1 MMDQFPIATLT
12 VNNKRYRVKS
22 DPNRSLLD
30 YLRDDLGLTGAK
42 NGCDQKGVCG
52 ACTVI
57 VNGKAVK
64 SCQLKLSQLD
74 NAHILTVEGLS
85 NGKSLHPLQEAFI
98 RKGAVQCGF
107 CTPGMIMASKALL
120 DENPHPTRDDIVAAL
135 RGNLCRCGTYKKVIA
150 AVQKAAKVIATQK
163 NYEKERMEPA
173 VSADIGAPLIPK
185 MAEEKA
191 TGRLKFAGDLP
202 VTDVVF
208 AKIVWSRYPHALI
221 KKVDISRAVALPEVI
236 TVLTAEDIPGK
247 NAFGGIHADQPVLAE
262 ERVRYLGDPVAL
274 VVATSRV
281 AAEQGRDLVEVEYE
295 PLEPI
300 YDPQEALAADAPHL
314 FSQGNLVCKFS
325 LTRGQ
330 VEEGFRRSDL
340 VVEGPFSTPAVEHAY
355 MEPEAGIG
363 EWDQGKVTVRAAC
376 QYPQTIQQQIAVV
389 LGLPVKMVR
398 VISHPTGGAFGG
410 KTDISIH
417 ALLALGAFVTHR
429 RVRIVLS
436 REESLR
442 TSVKRHPMTMD
453 YRMGLRRDGHI
464 EAISGSIIANCGAY
478 ETFSIPV
485 MEQATAFA
493 TGPYTVP
500 HVAIESRGAFT
511 NTPPS
516 SAFRGFG
523 IPQPTFAVESL
534 LDEAARKLDISP
546 LEIRRINAVRQ
557 GDHTVTEQLLGP
569 DTHLVDTLDAI
580 EQDYLAASQEVA
592 GRPGRGVGIAC
603 GYKNVG
609 LGLGERDYANAEIEV
624 LADGKILLRVG
635 AIDLGQGSSTI
646 LAQIAAHA
654 LGVSYA
660 DVSVEMGDTASD
672 PDARETNASRQTVM
686 SGNAVLHAVDSLKEA
701 IAKLAAIYY
710 PQLKGNIVIKERN
723 IIDNE
728 GQRID
733 LAQLAQSVHA
743 DGERLLGKGMYLAP
757 QTVPLGQEGGRP
769 NYPTFGFFA
778 NLAIVRVDEQTG
790 RVSVEKL
797 ISAYDVGKAINR
809 LTLEGQ
815 IEGGAIM
822 GMGYAL
828 SEKYIDHGP
837 SQTSNLA
844 QCGVPRISSLPAKLE
859 ARLIEKGD
867 SLGPYG
873 AKGVGEM
880 AMVAVAPAI
889 TNAIYD
895 ACQVRVVDLP
905 ASADKIRQAL
915 ENRVEV

>member
-1 MMDQFPIATLT
+1 MDQFPIVTLI
-12 VNNKRYRVKS
+12 VNNRRYQVQA

-42 NGCDQKGVCG
+42 NGCDQKGICG

-57 VNGKAVK
+57 VNGKAMK
-64 SCQLKLSQLD
+64 SCQLKLNQLN
-74 NAHILTVEGLS
+74 NAHITTIEGLS
-85 NGKSLHPLQEAFI
+85 DGKVLHPLQEAFI
-98 RKGAVQCGF
+98 REGAVQCGF

-120 DENPHPTRDDIVAAL
+120 DKNPHPTRDEIMAAL
-135 RGNLCRCGTYKKVIA
+135 RGNLCRCGTYKKVI
-150 AVQKAAKVIATQK
+150 KAIQD
-163 NYEKERMEPA
+163 
-173 VSADIGAPLIPK
+173 VSRAESANHGGELEQVEIGAPLPPK
-185 MAEEKA
+185 MAVEKV
-191 TGRLKFAGDLP
+191 TGKLKFAADLP
-202 VTDVVF
+202 VTSETTF
-208 AKIVWSRYPHALI
+208 AKIVWPRFPHAKI
-221 KKVDISRAVALPEVI
+221 KKVDISQAVALPGVI
-236 TVLTAEDIPGK
+236 AVLTAKDVPGQ
-247 NAFGGIHADQPVLAE
+247 NAFGGIRADQPVLAE
-262 ERVRYLGDPVAL
+262 DRVRYLGDPIAL
-274 VVATSRV
+274 VIAESSAV
-281 AAEQGRDLVEVEYE
+281 AEQARDLVHVDYE
-295 PLEPI
+295 PLKPV
-300 YDPQEALAADAPHL
+300 YDPQEALAPDAPQL
-314 FSQGNLVCKFS
+314 FPQGNLVCRFS

-330 VEEGFRRSDL
+330 IEEGFRRSDI
-340 VVEGPFSTPAVEHAY
+340 VVEGRFSTPAVEHAY
-355 MEPEAGIG
+355 LETEAGIG
-363 EWDQGKVTVRAAC
+363 EWDEGKVTIRAAC
-376 QYPQTIQQQIAVV
+376 QYPQTIQRQIAAI
-389 LGLPVKMVR
+389 LDLPVEMVR

-429 RVRIVLS
+429 RVRIVLT

-442 TSVKRHPMTMD
+442 TSVKRHPMKMN

-464 EAISGSIIANCGAY
+464 EAISGNIIANCGAY
-478 ETFSIPV
+478 EAFSIPV
-485 MEQATAFA
+485 IEQTTAFA

-500 HVAIESRGAFT
+500 HVAIESRGVFT

-557 GDHTVTEQLLGP
+557 GDRTVAEQLLGP
-569 DTHLVDTLDAI
+569 DTHLVEALDAI
-580 EQDYLAASQEVA
+580 EQDYITAQQEI
-592 GRPGRGVGIAC
+592 GDRPGWGVGIAC

-609 LGLGERDYANAEIEV
+609 LGLGEKDYANAEIEI
-624 LADGKILLRVG
+624 LSDDKILLRVG
-635 AIDLGQGSSTI
+635 AIDLGQGSATI

-660 DVSVEMGDTASD
+660 DIDVEMGDTAND

-686 SGNAVLHAVDSLKEA
+686 SGNAVLHAVESLKKE
-701 IAKLAAIYY
+701 IAKFAAVYY
-710 PQLKGNIVIKERN
+710 PQLRGNIAVEGKN
-723 IIDNE
+723 IIDSN
-728 GQRID
+728 GQRVE
-733 LAQLAQSVHA
+733 LAALVESVHA
-743 DGERLLGKGMYLAP
+743 DGKRLLGRGMYLAP
-757 QTVPLGQEGGRP
+757 QTVPLEQKGEGP

-778 NLAIVRVDEQTG
+778 NLAVARVDKHTG

-797 ISAYDVGKAINR
+797 VSAYDVGKAINR

-828 SEKYIDHGP
+828 SEQYIAHGP
-837 SQTSNLA
+837 NQTNNLA
-844 QCGVPRISSLPAKLE
+844 QCGVPRINSLPKELE
-859 ARLIEKGD
+859 ARLIENED

-895 ACQVRVVDLP
+895 ACRVRIVDLP
-905 ASADKIRQAL
+905 ASADKIRRAL
-915 ENRVEV
+915 EKEASV

>member
-1 MMDQFPIATLT
+1 MDEFPIVRLT
-12 VNNKRYRVKS
+12 VNNKRYRVPG
-22 DPNRSLLD
+22 DPGRSLLD
-30 YLRDDLGLTGAK
+30 YLRNDLGLTGAK

-57 VNGKAVK
+57 VNGKAAK

-74 NAHILTVEGLS
+74 NAHILTVEGLT

-98 RKGAVQCGF
+98 REGAVQCGF

-135 RGNLCRCGTYKKVIA
+135 RGNLCRCGTYKKVIT
-150 AVQKAAKVIATQK
+150 AVQRVAEDES
-163 NYEKERMEPA
+163 EKTGMETEA
-173 VSADIGAPLIPK
+173 QVDIGAPLIPK
-185 MAEEKA
+185 MAEEKV
-191 TGRLKFAGDLP
+191 TGRLKFAADLP
-202 VTDVVF
+202 VTDTTF
-208 AKIVWSRYPHALI
+208 AKIVWPRFPHAKI
-221 KKVDISRAVALPEVI
+221 KKVDISQAVALPGVI
-236 TVLTAEDIPGK
+236 AVLTAKDVPGQ
-247 NAFGGIHADQPVLAE
+247 NAFGGIRADQPVLAE
-262 ERVRYLGDPVAL
+262 DRVRYLGDPVAL
-274 VVATSRV
+274 VIATSRV
-281 AAEQGRDLVEVEYE
+281 AAEQGRDLVEVEYQALD
-295 PLEPI
+295 PV
-300 YDPQEALAADAPHL
+300 YDPQEALVPNAPHL
-314 FSQGNLVCKFS
+314 FQQGNLVCKFS
-325 LTRGQ
+325 LKRGQ
-330 VEEGFRRSDL
+330 IEEGFRRSDI
-340 VVEGPFSTPAVEHAY
+340 VVEGRFSTPAVEHAY

-363 EWDQGKVTVRAAC
+363 EWDEGKVTIRAAC
-376 QYPQTIQQQIAVV
+376 QYPQTIQRQIATV
-389 LGLPVKMVR
+389 LDLPVEMVR

-417 ALLALGAFVTHR
+417 ALLALGAFITHR

-442 TSVKRHPMTMD
+442 TSVKRHPMILD
-453 YRMGLRRDGHI
+453 YRMGLRQDGHI
-464 EAISGSIIANCGAY
+464 EAISGSIVANCGAY

-485 MEQATAFA
+485 IEQATAFA

-500 HVAIESRGAFT
+500 HVSIESRGAFT

-534 LDEAARKLDISP
+534 LDEAARKLQISP

-557 GDHTVTEQLLGP
+557 GERTVTEQLLGP
-569 DTHLVDTLDAI
+569 DTHLVEALDAI
-580 EQDYLAASQEVA
+580 EQDYVAAQQDVA
-592 GRPGRGVGIAC
+592 DRPGWGVGIAC

-624 LADGKILLRVG
+624 LSDGKILLRVG

-660 DVSVEMGDTASD
+660 DIDVEMGDTAND

-686 SGNAVLHAVDSLKEA
+686 SGNAVLRAVESLKKE
-701 IAKLAAIYY
+701 IARFATIYY
-710 PQLKGNIVIKERN
+710 PQLRENMAIEGRN
-723 IIDNE
+723 LIGRD
-728 GQRID
+728 GSRIE
-733 LAQLAQSVHA
+733 LAALAESVHA
-743 DGERLLGKGMYLAP
+743 DGKRLLGKGMYLAP
-757 QTVPLGQEGGRP
+757 QTVPLGTVPLGQEGEGL

-778 NLAIVRVDEQTG
+778 NLAIVRVDKHTG

-797 ISAYDVGKAINR
+797 VSAYDVGKAINR

-828 SEKYIDHGP
+828 SEKFVDHGP
-837 SQTSNLA
+837 NQTSNLA
-844 QCGVPRISSLPAKLE
+844 QCGVPRIDSLPTKLD
-859 ARLIEKGD
+859 ARLIEEGD

-895 ACQVRVVDLP
+895 ACQVRIVDLP
-905 ASADKIRQAL
+905 ASADKIRRAT
-915 ENRVEV
+915 EMGVNA

>member
-1 MMDQFPIATLT
+1 MDQFPIVTLT
-12 VNNKRYRVKS
+12 VNNKCYRVLG

-57 VNGKAVK
+57 VNGQAVK

-74 NAHILTVEGLS
+74 NAHIITIEGLS
-85 NGKSLHPLQEAFI
+85 DGKVLHPLQEAFI
-98 RKGAVQCGF
+98 REGALQCGF

-120 DENPHPTRDDIVAAL
+120 DENPHPTRDNIVAAL
-135 RGNLCRCGTYKKVIA
+135 RGNLCRCGTYKKVIT
-150 AVQKAAKVIATQK
+150 AVQRVAQTEPGKRTMERAAQV
-163 NYEKERMEPA
+163 
-173 VSADIGAPLIPK
+173 DIGAPLIPK
-185 MAEEKA
+185 MAEEKV
-191 TGRLKFAGDLP
+191 TGQLKFAADLP
-202 VTDVVF
+202 VTDMTF
-208 AKIVWSRYPHALI
+208 AKIVWPRFPHAKI
-221 KKVDISRAVALPEVI
+221 KKVDVSRAVALPGVI
-236 TVLTAEDIPGK
+236 AVLTAKDVPGK
-247 NAFGGIHADQPVLAE
+247 NAFGGIRADQPVLAE
-262 ERVRYLGDPVAL
+262 DRVRYLGDPIAL
-274 VVATSRV
+274 VIATSRV

-295 PLEPI
+295 PLDPI
-300 YDPQEALAADAPHL
+300 YDPQAALAPNAPHL
-314 FSQGNLVCKFS
+314 FPQGNLVCRFS

-330 VEEGFRRSDL
+330 IEEGFRRSDI
-340 VVEGPFSTPAVEHAY
+340 VVEGRFSTPAVEHAY

-363 EWDQGKVTVRAAC
+363 EWDEGKVTIRAAC
-376 QYPQTIQQQIAVV
+376 QYPQTIQRQIAVV
-389 LGLPVKMVR
+389 LDLPVERVR

-442 TSVKRHPMTMD
+442 TSVKRHPMKMD

-485 MEQATAFA
+485 VEQTTAFA

-500 HVAIESRGAFT
+500 HVAIESLGAFT

-523 IPQPTFAVESL
+523 VPQPTFAVESL
-534 LDEAARKLDISP
+534 LDEAARKLEISP
-546 LEIRRINAVRQ
+546 LTIRRINAVRQ

-569 DTHLVDTLDAI
+569 DTHLVEALDAI
-580 EQDYLAASQEVA
+580 EQDYIAAQQEIA
-592 GRPGRGVGIAC
+592 DRPGWGGVGIAC

-624 LADGKILLRVG
+624 LSDGKILLRVG

-660 DVSVEMGDTASD
+660 DVDVEMGDTAND

-686 SGNAVLHAVDSLKEA
+686 SGNAVLHAVENLKKA
-701 IAKLAAIYY
+701 IARFAAIYY
-710 PQLKGNIVIKERN
+710 PQLRENIAIERRN
-723 IIDNE
+723 LIDRE
-728 GQRID
+728 GRRVE
-733 LAQLAQSVHA
+733 LAALAESVHA
-743 DGERLLGKGMYLAP
+743 DGKRLLGKGMYLAP
-757 QTVPLGQEGGRP
+757 QTVPLGKKGGKP
-769 NYPTFGFFA
+769 NYPTFGFFV
-778 NLAIVRVDEQTG
+778 NLAIVRVDKHTG
-790 RVSVEKL
+790 RVFVEKL
-797 ISAYDVGKAINR
+797 VSAYDVGKAINR

-828 SEKYIDHGP
+828 SEKFIDHGP
-837 SQTSNLA
+837 NQTSNLA
-844 QCGVPRISSLPAKLE
+844 QCGVPRIDSLPTKLD
-859 ARLIEKGD
+859 ARLIEEGD

-895 ACQVRVVDLP
+895 ACQVRIVDLP
-905 ASADKIRQAL
+905 ASTDKIRQAT
-915 ENRVEV
+915 EMGVNV